1 MKKYTTQFLTRTAL
15 LLALCLVVQQFK
27 SVSQFITGPLVNL
40 ILLIAALAVGLYS
53 GLAIAVL
60 SPILAFLISPSPIM
74 QVMPQLIV
82 LVALGNAVL
91 VFAAWSLRKN
101 KRYYV
106 GFLLGAVVKTG
117 VLALGLQY
125 VLIPLFGAALN
136 EKQVAMA
143 TAMFGGNQFVT
154 AVIAGAV
161 CTFLWPLLRRAEG
174 FVLEKA

>member
-15 LLALCLVVQQFK
+15 LLALCIVVQQFK

-60 SPILAFLISPSPIM
+60 SPVLAFLISPSPIM

-82 LVALGNAVL
+82 LVALGNAALVL
-91 VFAAWSLRKN
+91 AAWAFRKN

-117 VLALGLQY
+117 VLALGQP
-125 VLIPLFGAALN
+125 VCDCRDRGGGMHLFVAA
-136 EKQVAMA
+136 AP
-143 TAMFGGNQFVT
+143 
-154 AVIAGAV
+154 AGRGLCAG
-161 CTFLWPLLRRAEG
+161 EG
-174 FVLEKA
+174 VSA